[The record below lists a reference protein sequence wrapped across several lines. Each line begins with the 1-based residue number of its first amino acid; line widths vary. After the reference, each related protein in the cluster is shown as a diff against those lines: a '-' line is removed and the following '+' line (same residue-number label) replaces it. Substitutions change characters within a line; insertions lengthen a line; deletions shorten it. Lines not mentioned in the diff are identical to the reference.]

1 MKKQLIN
8 WPQGTPPSPGAP
20 RRQRHAVS
28 LPTELVA
35 QHAVPRVSR
44 QMGVQQRGSDAV
56 LADLQRTNTQVTE
69 RAVYPGRTIR
79 TFRLDRKSTRL
90 NSSHVAISYAVF

>member
-69 RAVYPGRTIR
+69 RARSEEHTSELQSRGQLVCRLRLEKKKETIW
-79 TFRLDRKSTRL
+79 
-90 NSSHVAISYAVF
+90 